1 MEREEEEMG
10 DKKDSGYVLVPVTKM
25 LQFSRRDDVTAAY
38 AKQMF
43 VCFFFFYVT
52 ITNNNTPKTS

>member
-43 VCFFFFYVT
+43 VCLFSFFM
-52 ITNNNTPKTS
+52 